1 MALSDSFQ
9 SGVRIAKDWQENN
22 RTREDRELITQM
34 NRLKANDIIKSM
46 EVDAEVQNF
55 AKVSQYDAKDLDPNH
70 PGYASQL
77 MGIAKTRMRDLSPA
91 AYEKA
96 RPMVAQF
103 YDKFDARK
111 QIEAEMDQRGVT
123 TDYTAMFGEA
133 PAGISYQDSKFA
145 MKAKTEF
152 GVDPVFAE
160 KDGIRIFDRK
170 GTEAAVEVEKTIAA
184 ERAGTRAGD
193 FDSAKTIAGLPG
205 KGLERFTQRTFDQS
219 TEAMEFQTRQART
232 NALKDDLVQNVIN
245 DSSVFQTPFETP
257 KSISQRETI
266 MEFGAFQKH
275 LGFPMNSDGAPDYLK
290 ANKMVEDYKLNRSKA
305 EAEAKRPPVD
315 AAEDKFTEGEK
326 KAANFF
332 NMMKS
337 SADIIDGLP
346 PDSQPGLA
354 STTVGSIPLVG
365 KTIARTG
372 QSDATQR
379 YVQASE
385 TWVRAKLRRES
396 GAVIGVDEMK
406 SELATFFPQVGDK
419 AGNIAQKAAL
429 RLEAQRG
436 LMGEAG
442 RAIKTVGGG
451 GGSMKVVDGVLQ
463 ATDMAAGQAFL
474 KANPQAGVKFLQING
489 KRYPVTMTP

>member
-1 MALSDSFQ
+1 MAMNPYFQ
-9 SGVRIAKDWQENN
+9 AGANMAQQAME
-22 RTREDRELITQM
+22 REDGRADRELRTQM
-34 NRLKANDIIKSM
+34 NRLKANDIIKDM
-46 EVDAEVQNF
+46 EVDAEVKNF

-111 QIEAEMDQRGVT
+111 QIEAEMDQRGT
-123 TDYTAMFGEA
+123 ATDYTAMFGEA

-145 MKAKTEF
+145 MKAKTDF
-152 GVDPVFAE
+152 GVEPVFAE

-170 GTEAAVEVEKTIAA
+170 GTEAAVDVQRSIAS
-184 ERAGTRAGD
+184 ETAGRNAGEAL
-193 FDSAKTIAGLPG
+193 SAKIIAGLPG
-205 KGLERFTQRTFDQS
+205 QQIADLDQRTRELSNQRVDAE
-219 TEAMEFQTRQART
+219 TKTAQA
-232 NALKDDLVQNVIN
+232 NAQKDDLVQNVIN
-245 DSSVFQTPFETP
+245 DSSVFQTPFEVP
-257 KSISQRETI
+257 KSLAQRATI
-266 MEFGAFQKH
+266 MEFGTFQQH
-275 LGFPMNSDGAPDYLK
+275 IAFPMKSDGTPDYRE
-290 ANKMVEDYKLNRSKA
+290 ASKMVQAGKIERIKA
-305 EAEAKRPPVD
+305 EADAKRPPVD
-315 AAEDKFTEGEK
+315 SGEEKFTDGQT
-326 KAANFF
+326 KAANFY

-337 SADIIDGLP
+337 AEDILGGLP

-354 STTVGSIPLVG
+354 STAVGGIPMVG
-365 KTIARTG
+365 KTIARSG

-406 SELATFFPQVGDK
+406 AELVTFFPQVGDT

-429 RLEAQRG
+429 RLEAQKG
-436 LMGEAG
+436 LKGEAG

-451 GGSMKVVDGVLQ
+451 GSTRVENGVLY
-463 ATDMAAGQAFL
+463 APSKEAGDAYL
-474 KANPQAGVKFLQING
+474 AANPNADVKKLKVGNQYFEV
-489 KRYPVTMTP
+489 KKTP